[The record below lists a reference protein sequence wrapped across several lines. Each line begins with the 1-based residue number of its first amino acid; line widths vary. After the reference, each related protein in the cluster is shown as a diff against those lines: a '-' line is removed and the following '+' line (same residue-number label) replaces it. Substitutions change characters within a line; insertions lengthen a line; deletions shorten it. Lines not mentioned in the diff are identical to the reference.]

1 MAAPLRPTTTQPT
14 RVTGEAQ
21 QGKRCPSGHWLRA
34 FVTGVTGQDG
44 SYLAERLLADD
55 VEVHGL
61 VHAATSEDPVAEGV
75 VAHEGDLAD
84 ADAVRRPLDAMA
96 RAGIDDS

>member
-1 MAAPLRPTTTQPT
+1 M
-14 RVTGEAQ
+14 TG
-21 QGKRCPSGHWLRA
+21 G
-34 FVTGVTGQDG
+34 TGQDG
-44 SYLAERLLADD
+44 SYLAERLLADG

-61 VHAATSEDPVAEGV
+61 VHAATAEDPVAEPPVTEGV

-84 ADAVRRPLDAMA
+84 ADAVRRLLDAMA